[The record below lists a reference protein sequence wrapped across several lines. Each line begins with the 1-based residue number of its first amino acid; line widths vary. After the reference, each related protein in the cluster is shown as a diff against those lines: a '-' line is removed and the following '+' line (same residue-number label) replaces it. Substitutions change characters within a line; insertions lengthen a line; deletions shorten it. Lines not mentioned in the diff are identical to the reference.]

1 VIAVLL
7 PAVPLVHRLPRAAD
21 ARRFLRQGL
30 AVALGSDYN
39 PSCPVESMSLVL
51 SLACY
56 LCRLS
61 PAEALCAATLNA
73 AWAVGCGQELG
84 SLEPGKQADL
94 VVWEAANH
102 KQLAERLGGRL
113 AAVVVKK
120 GRVYE

>member
-1 VIAVLL
+1 M
-7 PAVPLVHRLPRAAD
+7 
-21 ARRFLRQGL
+21 

-56 LCRLS
+56 SCHLS
-61 PAEALCAATLNA
+61 PAEALCAATFNA
-73 AWAVGCGQELG
+73 AWAVGLGEEVG

-94 VVWEAANH
+94 VVWEVSNH

-113 AAVVVKK
+113 AAVVVRK
-120 GRVYE
+120 GRVFEG